1 MNENEVIITEKN
13 IKNVSNNLN
22 KLKSKIKEILKE
34 SQIFFDYL
42 NSFIELIQKVL
53 NYIESIK
60 NKNEQSYEDYI
71 NIENLYKDKLI
82 KDFEN
87 LFKENDKIYEKI
99 NCSKELLKDIKS
111 EIDGSLNY
119 EKESNIIE
127 NILDINPPNS
137 VEYHEKFSYL
147 KETNIQNDL
156 NNDDISEKNNKKSM
170 NKIILIDEKTKL
182 KNNLLEVISAFKK
195 CCNIIFDDS
204 NISEFPVLN
213 EFNNINK
220 VVNYFYKICQKIT
233 NKSINY
239 ENDSENTESIKEIL
253 NIISKDID
261 DDNISYN
268 NNENSINLNK
278 LEDSILFDIDNNI
291 FNNFDYNNNFTKI
304 KMIEFTKNSYFIY
317 SNDIIFNNLMKQKI
331 INKLSVNDIKL
342 NSLEILFYSLRF
354 CLDTKNNININQ
366 NGYLYSQIISSDI
379 DKYLKKTCI
388 PGNNFLD
395 NIYIENYNYIKN
407 HLIIENRDPKYGVY
421 VCSCGVYYEVNPN
434 GFLFSLIK
442 CYNCGKNIDPSSTI
456 KIPYLP
462 NYYRIFK
469 DNNQRNSIFRDTQ
482 DIYKNVPNMLFEEY
496 KRVKIDPILEA
507 NKYGIIKA
515 NKIDFK
521 NINQQVRNL
530 SNIGYRILN
539 FILYS
544 YLFYANCLGF
554 ISDENIQKYV
564 CDEMT
569 CFDMLEI
576 DWNFIKD
583 ELRKKGIFNIQ
594 IFMDIIFDN
603 FYQKV
608 ISCKNLITLK
618 ERDKFEEECDKLLE
632 DSFQKYEAYLKL
644 YNNNC

>member
-1 MNENEVIITEKN
+1 
-13 IKNVSNNLN
+13 
-22 KLKSKIKEILKE
+22 
-34 SQIFFDYL
+34 
-42 NSFIELIQKVL
+42 
-53 NYIESIK
+53 
-60 NKNEQSYEDYI
+60 
-71 NIENLYKDKLI
+71 
-82 KDFEN
+82 
-87 LFKENDKIYEKI
+87 
-99 NCSKELLKDIKS
+99 
-111 EIDGSLNY
+111 
-119 EKESNIIE
+119 
-127 NILDINPPNS
+127 
-137 VEYHEKFSYL
+137 
-147 KETNIQNDL
+147 
-156 NNDDISEKNNKKSM
+156 
-170 NKIILIDEKTKL
+170 
-182 KNNLLEVISAFKK
+182 
-195 CCNIIFDDS
+195 
-204 NISEFPVLN
+204 
-213 EFNNINK
+213 
-220 VVNYFYKICQKIT
+220 
-233 NKSINY
+233 
-239 ENDSENTESIKEIL
+239 
-253 NIISKDID
+253 
-261 DDNISYN
+261 
-268 NNENSINLNK
+268 
-278 LEDSILFDIDNNI
+278 
-291 FNNFDYNNNFTKI
+291 
-304 KMIEFTKNSYFIY
+304 MIEFTKNSYFIY

-434 GFLFSLIK
+434 GFLLSLIK

-469 DNNQRNSIFRDTQ
+469 DNNQRNLILRDTQ